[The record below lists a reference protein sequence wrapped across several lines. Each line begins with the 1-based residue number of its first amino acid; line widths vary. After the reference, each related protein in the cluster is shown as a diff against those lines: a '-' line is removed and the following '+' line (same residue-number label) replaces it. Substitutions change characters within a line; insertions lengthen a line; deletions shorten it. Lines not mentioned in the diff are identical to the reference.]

1 MTQRD
6 YEEET
11 ETLVES
17 FYNYLKQEK
26 GLRNL
31 LEE

>member
-1 MTQRD
+1 MTPM
-6 YEEET
+6 EEEA
-11 ETLVES
+11 EKSVKS

-31 LEE
+31 LEA

>member
-1 MTQRD
+1 MTLC
-6 YEEET
+6 EEET
-11 ETLVES
+11 EKLVKS